1 MAVCQ
6 LQPQRPLVRSCAAG
20 IIRPIATLQPSLL
33 PVRPRLHSF
42 SSKHSTFCARNS
54 LASRVGH
61 APASSRFR
69 KDRQAIVA
77 GFWFRSSHAAGSA
90 AASAAAAQAAAI
102 LSVPLW
108 QHAAQS
114 ACLVVATLAVAVT
127 VSKFLIINSGK
138 LEAGE
143 VRSTYL
149 HLNLLLLLLSYH
161 LTAYL
166 FTHMLQ
172 QLCRLFQDR
181 QLFSICNCL
190 DWQNLR
196 TFLTYLAHS
205 AGGHLDGFC

>member
-6 LQPQRPLVRSCAAG
+6 LQPQRPLVRSCVAG
-20 IIRPIATLQPSLL
+20 SIRPIATLQISSL
-33 PVRPRLHSF
+33 PARPRLHSF

-54 LASRVGH
+54 LPSRVGN
-61 APASSRFR
+61 APVSSRLR
-69 KDRQAIVA
+69 KDRQATVA
-77 GFWFRSSHAAGSA
+77 GLWFRSSHAAGSA

-143 VRSTYL
+143 VRFTYS
-149 HLNLLLLLLSYH
+149 HFDLLLLHLSH
-161 LTAYL
+161 HRTAYL
-166 FTHMLQ
+166 LHTCCSRSTGLSKI
-172 QLCRLFQDR
+172 D
-181 QLFSICNCL
+181 SCL
-190 DWQNLR
+190 
-196 TFLTYLAHS
+196 
-205 AGGHLDGFC
+205 